1 MKKTLLNTSIA
12 LMFSAVSLT
21 GCGGSGT
28 DSPKNII
35 PVANAGID
43 QNVSTG
49 NAVTLD
55 ASSSTDADGDTL
67 SYSWSL
73 TSLPTDSTASLSDSS
88 SAVPTFTVDLDGSYV
103 AQLIV
108 NDGTEDSVADT
119 ITIVAETANSA
130 PVANAGIDQ
139 NVSTGNAVTLDASSS
154 TDADGDT
161 LSYSWSLTSLPTDST
176 ASLSDSSSAVPTF
189 TVDLDGS
196 YVAQLIVND
205 GTEDSVADTITI
217 VAETANSAPVA
228 NAGIDQNVSTGNAVT
243 LDASSSTD
251 ADGDALSFSWTF
263 VSIPETSSAVLFSEN
278 EAEASFV
285 PDVDGSFIIQ
295 IKVSDGLDVATD
307 NIAITAKHTSITL
320 LYQNPIVASWS
331 EKAMPYSSSGTATV
345 NPTTGFP
352 IHSFGNFALRA
363 RGKDYV
369 ISNLTATD
377 SNLVVYPEFRG
388 LVDGQI
394 IADGETVEFYLRS
407 SLPGDSQANVN
418 FYFEIEDTNK
428 TFSFSRIFSN

>member
-35 PVANAGID
+35 
-43 QNVSTG
+43 
-49 NAVTLD
+49 
-55 ASSSTDADGDTL
+55 
-67 SYSWSL
+67 
-73 TSLPTDSTASLSDSS
+73 
-88 SAVPTFTVDLDGSYV
+88 
-103 AQLIV
+103 
-108 NDGTEDSVADT
+108 
-119 ITIVAETANSA
+119 